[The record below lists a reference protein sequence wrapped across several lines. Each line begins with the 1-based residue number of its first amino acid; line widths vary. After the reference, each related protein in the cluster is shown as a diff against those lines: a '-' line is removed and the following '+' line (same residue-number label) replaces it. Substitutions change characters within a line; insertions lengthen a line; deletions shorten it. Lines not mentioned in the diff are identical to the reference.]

1 MEALLN
7 SQCAAQSLG
16 PANQLFAM
24 LIQTIMAAQ
33 CSISPPD
40 MWPKDYGPTALA
52 QGLEEY
58 DFIIVGAGSA
68 GSVVANRLS
77 ENPDWKILLLE
88 AGGDPP
94 IESEIFGMQM
104 GMQRTR
110 VDWQYTA
117 EKANDSSL
125 SIVNGTRWPRG
136 KMLGGSGAINGM
148 QWVRGNRKD
157 FDEWEH
163 QGNAGWG
170 WNSVL
175 EYFIKSEN
183 NKVPEIANAYGGKY
197 HGQEG
202 YLSIDSFPTWHP
214 YDSVLLR
221 ATKEAGFKQL
231 LDFNA
236 EEHIGYGICQH
247 NIDGVTRASA
257 AKAFLNPVKNRKNL
271 HIIKNAFVVS
281 LHYGKGNIVQG
292 VNMIVDDQYSLRAMA
307 KKEVILSAGSINTP
321 QLLMHSGIGKREVL
335 TAHKIP
341 VRMELAVG
349 ENLQDHVLVPIFF
362 GLKTRPSFTRKS
374 LRNTFINL
382 FEFTLLN
389 RSQPVFDTGLPH
401 ILGFANSKS
410 DLLQYPNV
418 QFEHMIIEK
427 GDFQTLEFFETN
439 GYDMHIKES
448 LKKHV
453 DRQDVAVAFSSGINP
468 RSRGSIRISSANPY
482 HHPKIVTGYFN
493 VYDDVEVI
501 REGVRIQQKIFSTK
515 IFSKHKATPLKIKFS
530 KCDSLT
536 YDSDPYWDCYIRHMS
551 TSFYHPV
558 GTAKMGPPNDPTAV
572 VDSQLRVYGIK
583 GLRVVDASIMPTITS
598 GNTNAP
604 TIMIAE
610 KASDLIKLEYLKQ

>member
-94 IESEIFGMQM
+94 IESEIFGMQL
-104 GMQRTR
+104 GMLGTR

-136 KMLGGSGAINGM
+136 KMLGGSSGMNGM
-148 QWVRGNRKD
+148 QWVRGNRRD
-157 FDEWEH
+157 FDEWERL
-163 QGNAGWG
+163 GNLGWG
-170 WNSVL
+170 WDSVL
-175 EYFIKSEN
+175 KYFKKSED
-183 NKVPEIANAYGGKY
+183 NKVPEIVEAYGGKY
-197 HGQEG
+197 HGQGG
-202 YLSIDSFPTWHP
+202 YQSIDFFPTSDP
-214 YDSVLLR
+214 YDSVLLK
-221 ATKEAGFKQL
+221 ATKEVGFKQL

-247 NIDGVTRASA
+247 SIEGVTRASSS
-257 AKAFLNPVKNRKNL
+257 KAFLNPIKNRKNL
-271 HIIKNAFVVS
+271 HIIKKAFVVS
-281 LHYGKGNIVQG
+281 LHYDTENIVKG
-292 VNMIVDDQYSLRAMA
+292 VNMIIDDQYSLRAIA
-307 KKEVILSAGSINTP
+307 RKEVILSAGTINTP
-321 QLLMHSGIGKREVL
+321 QLLMLSGIGKREVV
-335 TAHKIP
+335 TPHNIP

-349 ENLQDHVLVPIFF
+349 ENLQDHVLLPIFF
-362 GLKTRPSFTRKS
+362 GLKTLTPNTRES
-374 LRNTFINL
+374 LRDTLIRL
-382 FEFTLLN
+382 FEFTLLD
-389 RSQPVFDTGLPH
+389 RSHPVFATGLSH
-401 ILGFANSKS
+401 ILGFANTKS
-410 DLLQYPNV
+410 DLELYPNL
-418 QFEHMIIEK
+418 QFENLFIGK
-427 GDFQTLEFFETN
+427 GGIDALDFFEIA
-439 GYDMHIKES
+439 GYERNVIES
-448 LKKHV
+448 LKTHV
-453 DRQDVAVAFSSGINP
+453 NLQDVAVVWVSGINP
-468 RSRGSIRISSANPY
+468 SSRGSVRIKSANPY

-501 REGVRIQQKIFSTK
+501 REGIRIQQKIFSTK
-515 IFSKHKATPLKIKFS
+515 TFQSHNAIPLKIEIAE
-530 KCDSLT
+530 CDSLT
-536 YDSDPYWDCYIRHMS
+536 YDSDLYWDCYIRHMS

-558 GTAKMGPPNDPTAV
+558 GTAKMGPVSDPNAV
-572 VDSQLRVYGIK
+572 VDSNLKVYGVK
-583 GLRVVDASIMPTITS
+583 GLRVVDASIMPKITS

-610 KASDLIKLEYLKQ
+610 KASDLIKMEYQT